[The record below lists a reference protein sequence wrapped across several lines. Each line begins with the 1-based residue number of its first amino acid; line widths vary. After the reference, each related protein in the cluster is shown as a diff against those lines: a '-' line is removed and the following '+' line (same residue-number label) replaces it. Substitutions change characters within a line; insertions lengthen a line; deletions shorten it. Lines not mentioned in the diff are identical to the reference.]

1 MRDTRCDLLQLF
13 QKGICLLTLL
23 ELNFTRGR
31 HCPGVQT
38 IAVWNRSVGGY
49 LKHAEVISS

>member
-38 IAVWNRSVGGY
+38 SAVWNRSVGGY